1 VELDV
6 EHILNWSE
14 HLFNPSGWRHVHP
27 KLWLP
32 GMDEG
37 DFSPPPRYQ
46 AQNASFTERYGAGI
60 RSARTILLSSRQTG
74 RSMMTA
80 EAMALLQRVF
90 GPREEA
96 RPLPP
101 SPPAATLR
109 QERNR
114 RRFLRG

>member
-1 VELDV
+1 MELDV

-14 HLFNPSGWRHVHP
+14 HLFNPHGW
-27 KLWLP
+27 WQTQ
-32 GMDEG
+32 
-37 DFSPPPRYQ
+37 YQ

-60 RSARTILLSSRQTG
+60 RSARTIMLPGRYAGRTMTMTG
-74 RSMMTA
+74 DA
-80 EAMALLQRVF
+80 LALLRRIF

-96 RPLPP
+96 SPLPP
-101 SPPAATLR
+101 PLPTTTPR